1 MARVV
6 AFLALLAMPALV
18 SSFTSVFS
26 SDCSITYFD
35 NVFCPKATMLTYNG
49 FTVATAPTVITS
61 PTSFPDS
68 ITSANQPPNGLILN
82 DRERPPPTWSE
93 LSRACSYCC
102 SAFSGVVSGSISTPY
117 YYSISGLTEQ
127 TTLENGVTDTWA
139 TAECRCAPP
148 PGSAHCIAWGLGRTP
163 PSGQP
168 RLPPPHPFMLPSPH
182 SPHFTNLT
190 ILFRDDALELQVLR

>member
-148 PGSAHCIAWGLGRTP
+148 PSPAHCIAWGLGRTP

-168 RLPPPHPFMLPSPH
+168 RLSPPPFMLPSPP